1 MSFKILVEINSK
13 RSNEMSKIY
22 EVMKK
27 YGRIMAE
34 QPYPVGEAAK
44 MILQTSE
51 GVFATR
57 DGADMGNLEE
67 EDITQL
73 DMDALPIPK
82 SDVRAV
88 VYSQTPFCQQA
99 LREAKPFRACLDDMA
114 QIFGHTAYIVDG
126 RDSNKSMGKSL
137 VKALKNNE
145 GCFVLKGISKDGEG
159 MGYTMTLGRT
169 LYEAVVAMTV
179 IEKSAE
185 VFLLAEKLGGSKPIP
200 KWEAKL
206 MRKKYKKKYSRAE
219 EAVRLVEV
227 E

>member
-1 MSFKILVEINSK
+1 M
-13 RSNEMSKIY
+13 
-22 EVMKK
+22 
-27 YGRIMAE
+27 
-34 QPYPVGEAAK
+34 
-44 MILQTSE
+44 
-51 GVFATR
+51 
-57 DGADMGNLEE
+57 
-67 EDITQL
+67 
-73 DMDALPIPK
+73 
-82 SDVRAV
+82 
-88 VYSQTPFCQQA
+88 
-99 LREAKPFRACLDDMA
+99 
-114 QIFGHTAYIVDG
+114 DG

>member
-1 MSFKILVEINSK
+1 MIKEIDSK
-13 RSNEMSKIY
+13 RSNEMVDIY

-27 YGRIMAE
+27 YGQMMAN
-34 QPYPVGEAAK
+34 QPYSVGEAAK

-57 DGADMGNLEE
+57 DGADMGKLEE
-67 EDITQL
+67 NDITQL
-73 DMDALPIPK
+73 ELQALPIPK
-82 SDVRAV
+82 GDVKAV
-88 VYSQTPFCQQA
+88 VYSQTPFCQRA

-145 GCFVLKGISKDGEG
+145 GCFVLKGINKDGEG
-159 MGYTMTLGRT
+159 LGYTITMGRT

-179 IEKSAE
+179 LEKSAE
-185 VFLLAEKLGGSKPIP
+185 VFFLAEKIGGSKPMP
-200 KWEAKL
+200 NWEAKV
-206 MRKKYKKKYSRAE
+206 MRKKYKKKYSKSE
-219 EAVRLVEV
+219 EEVRLAEV
-227 E
+227 K

>member
-1 MSFKILVEINSK
+1 
-13 RSNEMSKIY
+13 MSKVY

-27 YGRIMAE
+27 YGEMMAR
-34 QPYPVGEAAK
+34 QPYTVGNSAK

-57 DGADMGNLEE
+57 DGADMGNLKENDVE
-67 EDITQL
+67 KL
-73 DMDALPIPK
+73 PLDALPVPK
-82 SDVRAV
+82 PGVKAV

-137 VKALKNNE
+137 VKALKHNE
-145 GCFVLKGISKDGEG
+145 GCLVLKGIDKNGDGV
-159 MGYTMTLGRT
+159 GYTMTMGRT

-179 IEKSAE
+179 LEKSAE

-200 KWEAKL
+200 KWEAKV
-206 MRKKYKKKYSRAE
+206 MRKKYKNKYSKAE
-219 EAVRLVEV
+219 EKARLAEV
-227 E
+227 K

>member
-1 MSFKILVEINSK
+1 MNKV
-13 RSNEMSKIY
+13 Y
-22 EVMKK
+22 EVIKK
-27 YGRIMAE
+27 YGEMMAL
-34 QPYPVGEAAK
+34 QPYTVGKSAK
-44 MILQTSE
+44 FILQTSE
-51 GVFATR
+51 GVFATK
-57 DGADMGNLEE
+57 DGAEVGRLKES
-67 EDITQL
+67 DIVK
-73 DMDALPIPK
+73 LPMNELPVPK
-82 SDVRAV
+82 SDVKAV
-88 VYSQTPFCQQA
+88 IYSQTPFCQQA

-145 GCFVLKGISKDGEG
+145 GCLVLKGIDKNGEG
-159 MGYTMTLGRT
+159 VGYTMTMGRT

-179 IEKSAE
+179 LEKSAE

-206 MRKKYKKKYSRAE
+206 MRKTYKKKYSRDE
-219 EAVRLVEV
+219 EAARLLEV